1 MIIMIM
7 YLNLPPR
14 LTAPPPQIRIGEL
27 LFQPSMYGLEQGG
40 IAATLQ
46 YVLRLFDAEVGRGA

>member
-1 MIIMIM
+1 MIM